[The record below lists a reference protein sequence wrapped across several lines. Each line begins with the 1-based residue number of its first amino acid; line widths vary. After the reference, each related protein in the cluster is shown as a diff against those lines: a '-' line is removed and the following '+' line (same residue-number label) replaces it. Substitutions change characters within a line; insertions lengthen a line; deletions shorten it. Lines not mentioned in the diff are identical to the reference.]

1 MPVTLPSTTDS
12 LITQSLGGFWT
23 TESTIVR
30 GGRGRGAISKG
41 RGRGQLQG
49 RKRGGLRGR
58 GNSRNSEPADMRRHG
73 LDNVTTRVMSA
84 SRNKINELRNQVEEL
99 KLKMRDLEQENKL
112 YQKLQY
118 RQEKAIRS
126 FEDKENDLP
135 NIIDKHNNEVRSLK
149 EQNRRLKEKHDKTDR
164 YLRDAEDELER
175 VKRKMIRYKKMC
187 DEKELP
193 EREELSRKVTKAELD
208 MEERDVKI
216 KELQRHIESLK
227 KNHRHELGIEA
238 ARQRELKKQLE
249 EATEKTSA
257 LENVVK
263 EKDKALD
270 YNNIYSNPNRNR
282 SRTRDSSPME
292 SPGRSRARVKS
303 KASSLTDLTP
313 RDKAKFYAEKKRAE
327 LLKQKEIKAEQ
338 EKKKRQKWEEEER
351 EREAREKEER
361 DAREEREREEKEERE
376 REEAAIRV
384 ATPPQF
390 NFRSIDQ
397 SLEEREREEQERR
410 KKEEQRVQREKEAK
424 FELERKRIE
433 LENRRDQEHKERK
446 ERQEL
451 ERRNKEREER
461 EKREKEE
468 GERREREREEQ
479 ERRAKLE
486 RERIDND
493 LTLIEERRK
502 KDELLRKL
510 QAMDTLGSAG
520 NDPLQQSSFTPGSSS
535 PSRRSKESSRVGG
548 GDGFDSAS
556 KKSDPKEYS
565 FTNPVKNLHK
575 GVPSHDVSHIQRQP
589 QLGRKPTT
597 LPTGSGSGQDD
608 NAGYQPSF
616 GPPGVV
622 RSGPKATNTS
632 KTLSIFDD
640 DDDVGAFKIPANSS
654 KTTTANSKKSS
665 NLLEN
670 LFGPQA
676 SSNNNSSK
684 NTLSRKIEDDKTFFV
699 TSQASPSPTLDAKR
713 KGDLNNDSTT
723 FPWDSKNTSPAKPSN
738 KFSFENSKKENSA
751 TLFGGGAALID
762 DDFSSANGKV
772 LPRRRQ
778 QANLNTFSSKPS
790 VVALDNFDD
799 DLEEVV
805 L

>member
-1 MPVTLPSTTDS
+1 MSMYSGGSRDS
-12 LITQSLGGFWT
+12 PARYSDDFVSDDDRR
-23 TESTIVR
+23 TESTPQQNRLR
-30 GGRGRGAISKG
+30 GGRG

-49 RKRGGLRGR
+49 RRRGGLRGR
-58 GNSRNSEPADMRRHG
+58 GNSRNSEPADMRRRG

-84 SRNKINELRNQVEEL
+84 SRNKINELRNKVEEM
-99 KLKMRDLEQENKL
+99 KLKMREMEQENKL
-112 YQKLQY
+112 FKKLQY
-118 RQEKAIRS
+118 RQEKAIRG
-126 FEDKENDLP
+126 FENKENDLP

-149 EQNRRLKEKHDKTDR
+149 EQNRRLREKHDKTDR

-175 VKRKMIRYKKMC
+175 VKRKMVKYKKMC
-187 DEKELP
+187 EDKELP
-193 EREELSRKVTKAELD
+193 ERDELAKKLSKAELD

-216 KELQRHIESLK
+216 KELQRHVESLK

-249 EATEKTSA
+249 EATEKTTT

-282 SRTRDSSPME
+282 STTRDSSPMG
-292 SPGRSRARVKS
+292 SPGRSRAHVKS

-338 EKKKRQKWEEEER
+338 EKKKRQKWEDEER

-361 DAREEREREEKEERE
+361 EAREERERKEREERE
-376 REEAAIRV
+376 REEAAARV
-384 ATPPQF
+384 NTPPQF
-390 NFRSIDQ
+390 NFRSID
-397 SLEEREREEQERR
+397 LEERDRDEQERR
-410 KKEEQRVQREKEAK
+410 KKAEEQRIKRERETKN
-424 FELERKRIE
+424 ELERKRID
-433 LENRRDQEHKERK
+433 LENRRDQDNKHRKEREDRETKEREEFEKREKERK
-446 ERQEL
+446 
-451 ERRNKEREER
+451 ER

-468 GERREREREEQ
+468 SERREREREEQ
-479 ERRAKLE
+479 ERRARLE
-486 RERIDND
+486 RERLDND
-493 LTLIEERRK
+493 PTLLEERRK

-520 NDPLQQSSFTPGSSS
+520 SDPLPASSGLSLPAQN
-535 PSRRSKESSRVGG
+535 SRLGG

-556 KKSDPKEYS
+556 KRSDPKEYS

-575 GVPSHDVSHIQRQP
+575 GVPSHDISGNPRQTQP
-589 QLGRKPTT
+589 GRKPTT
-597 LPTGSGSGQDD
+597 VPSGSASGQDD
-608 NAGYQPSF
+608 SAGYQPSF
-616 GPPGVV
+616 GPPGAV
-622 RSGPKATNTS
+622 RGAPKVTNTS

-640 DDDVGAFKIPANSS
+640 DDDGAFKVPANSS
-654 KTTTANSKKSS
+654 KNVSANNSKKSS

-676 SSNNNSSK
+676 VSNNSSGK
-684 NTLSRKIEDDKTFFV
+684 KVSKIEDDKTFFV
-699 TSQASPSPTLDAKR
+699 TSQATPSPTFNARGKA
-713 KGDLNNDSTT
+713 DLNNGNTTT
-723 FPWDSKNTSPAKPSN
+723 FPWDTKTTPSTKPSN
-738 KFSFENSKKENSA
+738 KFSFESSNKENSA

-778 QANLNTFSSKPS
+778 QANLNTFSAKPS
-790 VVALDNFDD
+790 VIAMDNFDD